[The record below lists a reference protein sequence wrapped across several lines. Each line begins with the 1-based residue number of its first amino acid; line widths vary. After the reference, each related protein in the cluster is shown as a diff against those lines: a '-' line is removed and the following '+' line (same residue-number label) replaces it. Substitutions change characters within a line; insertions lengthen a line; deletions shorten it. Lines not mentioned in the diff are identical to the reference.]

1 MAYSG
6 IFAGK
11 VSRKNQPRMSTL
23 DPLFINDENLPWEAV
38 GPGVRRKIMAYD
50 ANLMLVKVAFEAGG
64 VGAIHHHY
72 HTQMS
77 YVESGRFAITIAG
90 ETRELKAGDVYHLPP
105 AVPHGAVALEAG
117 ILVDVFTPMR
127 EDFV

>member
-1 MAYSG
+1 MAE
-6 IFAGK
+6 
-11 VSRKNQPRMSTL
+11 RN
-23 DPLFINDENLPWEAV
+23 PLFINDADLPWEDV

-64 VGAIHHHY
+64 IGAIHHHY

-77 YVESGRFAITIAG
+77 YVESGRFAITIAD
-90 ETRELKAGDVYHLPP
+90 ETRELKTGDVYHLPP
-105 AVPHGAVALEAG
+105 NIPHGAVALEAG
-117 ILVDVFTPMR
+117 VLVDVFTPMR

>member
-1 MAYSG
+1 MAT
-6 IFAGK
+6 
-11 VSRKNQPRMSTL
+11 PT
-23 DPLFINDENLPWEAV
+23 DLFIHDTDRTWESV

-50 ANLMLVKVAFEAGG
+50 AGLMLVKVAFETGG

-77 YVESGRFAITIAG
+77 YVESGRFAITIG
-90 ETRELKAGDVYHLPP
+90 NETRELKAGDVYHIPP
-105 AVPHGAVALEAG
+105 DVPHGAVALEAG
-117 ILVDVFTPMR
+117 VLVDVFTPMR